1 MSRAATNIL
10 IVDDDPSVR
19 SSLAQIFKH
28 FGHDVRMASDGFSA
42 LCEFRLAIPDILISD
57 LQMPGMSG
65 FELLS
70 VVRRR
75 FPQTHVIAMS
85 GAFLGESVP
94 VGVAADAFYQK
105 GTAMGNLLEIM
116 AAMTHPQRARV
127 ARGSTASSPV
137 WIPECA
143 NESTDSSFVTIVCH
157 ECLRTFPQQIGAAVS
172 LIQEAIC
179 KYCSTAIRFAIVQSA
194 ISGLERREPA
204 EVPRGYSS
212 L

>member
-1 MSRAATNIL
+1 MSRTATNVL
-10 IVDDDPSVR
+10 IVDDDHAVR
-19 SSLAQIFKH
+19 SSLAQILKH

-42 LCEFRLAIPDILISD
+42 LCEFRLAIPDILLSD

-75 FPQTHVIAMS
+75 FPQTQVIAMS
-85 GAFLGESVP
+85 GAFQGALVP

-105 GTAMGNLLEIM
+105 GTTLGPLLEIM
-116 AAMTHPQRARV
+116 NAMTQPHRAGV
-127 ARGSTASSPV
+127 ARSSMASSPV
-137 WIPECA
+137 WIPA
-143 NESTDSSFVTIVCH
+143 YVNGTNDSAFVTIVCH
-157 ECLRTFPQQIGAAVS
+157 ECLRTFPQQLGVAVS
-172 LIQEAIC
+172 LIQEATC

-194 ISGLERREPA
+194 ISGLERHEPA
-204 EVPRGYSS
+204 EVLRGYSP